1 MVLSNHDV
9 MASAC
14 GANEESSVGV
24 ITRLNGALQFHSQ
37 VETFFWFVCDLFL
50 LGEIAQQH

>member
-1 MVLSNHDV
+1 MFWSITQNRSGWEQMVLSNHDV

-37 VETFFWFVCDLFL
+37 VETFF
-50 LGEIAQQH
+50 